1 MILADV
7 NVLLH
12 AFRTDSNL
20 NSIYG
25 PWLGSVVE
33 GIEPFGVSPQA
44 LASVFRIATN
54 PRALHHPN
62 SLSEVVAFAHSLLD
76 QPHCRIV
83 HPGARHWAIFCDLC
97 RHTKASGNLIP
108 DAWFAAL
115 AIEHGCEWITEDR
128 DYARF
133 PGLRWRS
140 IRESLGS
147 LQ

>member
-1 MILADV
+1 LILADV

-12 AFRTDSNL
+12 AFRGDSVL
-20 NSIYG
+20 HAVYR
-25 PWLGSVVE
+25 PWLSAVVN
-33 GIEPFGVSPQA
+33 GAEPFGVSPQA
-44 LASVFRIATN
+44 LPGVVRIATN
-54 PRALHHPN
+54 PKLYKRPDKIGDAL
-62 SLSEVVAFAHSLLD
+62 AFANALLT

-83 HPGARHWAIFCDLC
+83 NPGPRHWAIFCDLC
-97 RHTKASGNLIP
+97 RKANATGNLAQ

-140 IRESLGS
+140 IGAGNLST
-147 LQ
+147 